1 MLSTLNFQSCQIAVI
16 LTLQNVV
23 ANVSLSQN
31 TFHTTRLGSQADLDI
46 NLLNI
51 SRAFVTH

>member
-1 MLSTLNFQSCQIAVI
+1 MLSMNYLSDCRYFNT
-16 LTLQNVV
+16 TKPHVV

-51 SRAFVTH
+51 SRACVTH